1 MRSWIAVIFAAIMCF
16 SATTVSAANASAPH
30 EEPSA
35 AAMPFDLLIVR
46 PLGLVTTVAGAGLFV
61 LSVPFSAIQGKSPLD
76 AADTL
81 VVQPAQ
87 FTFTRPL
94 GESD

>member
-35 AAMPFDLLIVR
+35 AAMTFDLLIVR

-61 LSVPFSAIQGKSPLD
+61 LSVSAIQGKSPLD

>member
-1 MRSWIAVIFAAIMCF
+1 MRQVAAILFAMMLGF
-16 SATTVSAANASAPH
+16 SATTAVAGSAAPPH
-30 EEPSA
+30 EEPTA
-35 AAMPFDLLIVR
+35 GAMAFDLLIVR
-46 PLGLVTTVAGAGLFV
+46 PIGLVTTVAGAGLFV

-81 VVQPAQ
+81 VLEPVR

-94 GESD
+94 GVDE

>member
-1 MRSWIAVIFAAIMCF
+1 M
-16 SATTVSAANASAPH
+16 T
-30 EEPSA
+30 
-35 AAMPFDLLIVR
+35 FDLLIVR

>member
-1 MRSWIAVIFAAIMCF
+1 MRRVTAIVFATVLGL
-16 SATTVSAANASAPH
+16 SATVATAASSASPY
-30 EEPSA
+30 EEPTA
-35 AAMPFDLLIVR
+35 GAMAFDLLIVR
-46 PLGLVTTVAGAGLFV
+46 PIGLVTTVAGAGLFV

-81 VVQPAQ
+81 VVEPAR

-94 GESD
+94 GVDE